1 MAKSIH
7 RKEYIALIE
16 AVRSARISAGL
27 TQAQV
32 SEQLG
37 RSQSFISDVERGKR
51 RLDIVELR
59 DIAQLSGLTLA
70 SLVADFES
78 RLKAF
83 HG

>member
-7 RKEYIALIE
+7 RKEYAALVE
-16 AVRSARISAGL
+16 AVRDARVAAGL
-27 TQAQV
+27 TQTQV

-59 DIAQLSGLTLA
+59 DIAHLSGLSLVE
-70 SLVADFES
+70 LVADFES
-78 RLKAF
+78 RL
-83 HG
+83 